1 MKQAKEKAP
10 RMAATM
16 QSAKDNYTQVQDT
29 GECLESHA
37 LKQIIG
43 YFYQLNARGIKQ
55 LVDYAEIAAFNPKKP
70 KGCDS
75 LPGKE
80 MVTCEK

>member
-10 RMAATM
+10 RTAATM
-16 QSAKDNYTQVQDT
+16 QSAKDNYIQVQDT
-29 GECLESHA
+29 EECLESQA

-55 LVDYAEIAAFNPKKP
+55 LVDYAEIAAFNPKNQ
-70 KGCDS
+70 KGVI
-75 LPGKE
+75 PFPE
-80 MVTCEK
+80 RRW

>member
-10 RMAATM
+10 QAAATA
-16 QSAKDNYTQVQDT
+16 QSAKDNYIQVQDT
-29 GECLESHA
+29 GECLESQA

-55 LVDYAEIAAFNPKKP
+55 LVDYAEIAAFNPKNQ
-70 KGCDS
+70 KGVI
-75 LPGKE
+75 PFPE
-80 MVTCEK
+80 RRW

>member
-10 RMAATM
+10 RTAATM
-16 QSAKDNYTQVQDT
+16 QSAKDNYIQVQDT
-29 GECLESHA
+29 GECLESQA

-55 LVDYAEIAAFNPKKP
+55 LVDYAEIAAFNPKNQ
-70 KGCDS
+70 KGVI
-75 LPGKE
+75 PFPE
-80 MVTCEK
+80 RRW

>member
-1 MKQAKEKAP
+1 MKQVKEKAP
-10 RMAATM
+10 RTAATM

-29 GECLESHA
+29 GECLESQA

-55 LVDYAEIAAFNPKKP
+55 LVDYAEIAAFNPKSQ
-70 KGCDS
+70 KGVI
-75 LPGKE
+75 PFPE
-80 MVTCEK
+80 RRW